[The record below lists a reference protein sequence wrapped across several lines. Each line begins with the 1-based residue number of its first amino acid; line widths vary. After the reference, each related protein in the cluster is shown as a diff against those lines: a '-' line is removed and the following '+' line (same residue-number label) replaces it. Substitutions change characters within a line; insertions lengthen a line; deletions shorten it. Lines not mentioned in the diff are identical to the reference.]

1 MSNASLVIAVFV
13 FIVIDAAVCA
23 YGALVK
29 RSPMTEPIFQFVF
42 FFSLFVLPLP
52 IRACMTQDIDGDVTP
67 HLPQLMPYL
76 PEAVFLSA
84 AGLVLFTWAY
94 YSRVPGRL
102 ACHFPRPR
110 AVTRWRGVFLGLSI
124 LAVILLIILG
134 RSVGGILSFV
144 LLGYNSTAQMVGK
157 GYLAVGFPWLFVAS
171 MFLLYGYAIER
182 KRSILIMFGIIVAT
196 LIVLNV
202 VMGRREQVVYMGIV
216 ICLFWHHAVRKVR
229 LRNVVLAG
237 VMGFMFLNIVGMTR
251 ASSYDD
257 LWSFWSKS
265 THAWQDTL
273 PSESSFVYTL
283 TTGEFV
289 VPFETL
295 PQMIESVG
303 TTVNPECGMTYLR
316 APLQVIPQALFPGR
330 PLPLT
335 NWYMK
340 TFYGSGFD
348 FNENRAFFFLSEG
361 YLNFGVLGVLLT
373 MIIWGLFL
381 GSLRVYLSQAKGEP
395 GAVLLYVLTVAF
407 IHMGIAGDSTTL
419 LVGLPETYLLA
430 AVGGLYLRKAGGGKG
445 IPRLQAINAYL
456 GSAT

>member
-1 MSNASLVIAVFV
+1 MSGNASLVISIFVFV
-13 FIVIDAAVCA
+13 VFAVAVCVYA
-23 YGALVK
+23 AIAK
-29 RSPMTEPIFQFVF
+29 RSTITEPIFQFVF

-52 IRACMTQDIDGDVTP
+52 IRACVTQEIEGDVTE

-84 AGLVLFTWAY
+84 AGLIFFTWAY
-94 YSRVPGRL
+94 YSRVPRRL
-102 ACHFPRPR
+102 AYHFPRPR
-110 AVTRWRGVFLGLSI
+110 AATRWRGAFLGLGM
-124 LAVILLIILG
+124 LALILLILLG

-171 MFLLYGYAIER
+171 LFLLYGYALER
-182 KRSILIMFGIIVAT
+182 KRSILIMFV
-196 LIVLNV
+196 LIFAALLFLNI
-202 VMGRREQVVYMGIV
+202 VMGRREQLVYMGIATF
-216 ICLFWHHAVRKVR
+216 LFWHHAVRNVR
-229 LRNVVLAG
+229 LRTVVLAG
-237 VMGFMFLNIVGMTR
+237 VMSFLFLNIVGMTR
-251 ASSYDD
+251 SSSYDD
-257 LWSFWSKS
+257 LSSFWSKS
-265 THAWQDTL
+265 AHAWQDTSV
-273 PSESSFVYTL
+273 SESSLVYTL

-295 PQMIESVG
+295 PQMIESLGV
-303 TTVNPECGMTYLR
+303 TVSPEFGMTYLR

-361 YLNFGVLGVLLT
+361 YLNFGVVGVLIT
-373 MIIWGLFL
+373 MTIWGFFL
-381 GSLRVYLSQAKGEP
+381 GSLRVYLVQANGEP
-395 GAVLLYVLTVAF
+395 GAVLLYVLAVAF
-407 IHMGIAGDSTTL
+407 IHMAIAGDSTTL

-430 AVGGLYLRKAGGGKG
+430 AAGGLYLRKAGGTK
-445 IPRLQAINAYL
+445 RVQSL
-456 GSAT
+456 SAQSVS